1 MSTHL
6 MKCHHWW
13 NFPQCL
19 KIHWNKYMYL
29 TSQNAFISIEI
40 VYSILRGSILFII
53 DITRRKL
60 ASIYYLTQSL
70 KEMSAMARKKTQ
82 NQYHNSWRN
91 DLDSA
96 SSLGITLKF
105 LLPVTYA
112 INSKGSVWCIYSKRR
127 VVTI

>member
-1 MSTHL
+1 
-6 MKCHHWW
+6 
-13 NFPQCL
+13 
-19 KIHWNKYMYL
+19 MYL

-82 NQYHNSWRN
+82 NQYHNS
-91 DLDSA
+91 
-96 SSLGITLKF
+96 
-105 LLPVTYA
+105 
-112 INSKGSVWCIYSKRR
+112 
-127 VVTI
+127 